1 MKRSDR
7 VKLIF
12 TRNWKFPGRERLSS
26 WLKPSSQTNASFFGG
41 IVWLNDEDIA
51 IYTTA
56 DNFIERAIL
65 TTGTYEDEINKAIRL
80 SIKTGDVALDI
91 GANIGLQSLRMS
103 QAAGREGKVIAFEPL
118 QYLQKKFHKN
128 IILNK
133 ANNVQLLPYA
143 LSDQE
148 STAEFKIDPN
158 SWNQGAF
165 SIGGT
170 QYGTELQK
178 VEIKIGD
185 ELPEIKAL
193 TRLDLIKIDVEG
205 FEFKVMKGLE
215 RTLQKFKPRI
225 IFEYD
230 MKYWPANGQDIAE
243 CFNFL
248 TSLGYKVYQVS
259 PACSQLRTSATT
271 IEDGNVFC
279 INENNE
285 EGRV

>member
-1 MKRSDR
+1 MKRFDR
-7 VKLIF
+7 IKLIF
-12 TRNWKFPGRERLSS
+12 TRNWKLPGRERLSQ
-26 WLKPSSQTNASFFGG
+26 WLKPSGETNASFYGG

-80 SIKTGDVALDI
+80 SLKTGGVALDI

-103 QAAGREGKVIAFEPL
+103 QAAGSDGKVIAFEPL
-118 QYLQKKFHKN
+118 QYLQKKFKKN
-128 IILNK
+128 IGLNK
-133 ANNVQLLPYA
+133 ANNIILLPYA

-148 STAEFKIDPN
+148 SKAEFKIDPN
-158 SWNQGAF
+158 TWNQGAF
-165 SIGGT
+165 SIAGK
-170 QYGTELQK
+170 QDGTELQN

-185 ELPEIKAL
+185 DIPEIKAL
-193 TRLDLIKIDVEG
+193 SRLDLIKIDVEG
-205 FEFKVMKGLE
+205 FEFQVMKGLKN
-215 RTLQKFKPRI
+215 TLQKFKPRI

-248 TSLGYKVYQVS
+248 TSLGYKVYQVN
-259 PACSQLRTSATT
+259 PACSQLRTTATT

-279 INENNE
+279 INDNDEK
-285 EGRV
+285 GRV